1 MKTKLHEPM
10 NITICIVE
18 DDAGLR
24 ESICNYIEDS
34 AGFECLG
41 AYSSAEDALIGI
53 PLLNPAVVL
62 MDINLPGMNGIQ
74 CVKKLKETAPDIQTM
89 MLTVYEN
96 SDRIFEALAA
106 GACGYLLKS
115 TPPEKLLEAI
125 AEIQSGGSPM
135 SSHIA
140 RKVVQ
145 AFQPATRKTPLIEH
159 LSPREQQV
167 LDLLSKGCAY
177 KQIAGEMDLSM
188 GTIRTYIRRVYEK
201 LHVNCRTDAVVK
213 YLGATGANSL
223 PYSRN

>member
-1 MKTKLHEPM
+1 MSI
-10 NITICIVE
+10 NVCIVE

-24 ESICNYIEDS
+24 ESICNFIEGS
-34 AGFECLG
+34 VGFKCLG
-41 AYSSAEDALIGI
+41 AYASGEDALIGI
-53 PLLNPAVVL
+53 PCVQPEIVL

-74 CVKKLKETAPDIQTM
+74 CVRKLKEIIPGIQTM

-125 AEIQSGGSPM
+125 EEIRNGGSPM

-145 AFQPATRKTPLIEH
+145 AFQPAARTTPLIET

-167 LDLLSKGCAY
+167 LELLSRGSAY
-177 KQIAGEMDLSM
+177 KQIAGDMELSM
-188 GTIRTYIRRVYEK
+188 GTIRTYIRRIYEK
-201 LHVNCRTDAVVK
+201 LAR
-213 YLGATGANSL
+213 
-223 PYSRN
+223 